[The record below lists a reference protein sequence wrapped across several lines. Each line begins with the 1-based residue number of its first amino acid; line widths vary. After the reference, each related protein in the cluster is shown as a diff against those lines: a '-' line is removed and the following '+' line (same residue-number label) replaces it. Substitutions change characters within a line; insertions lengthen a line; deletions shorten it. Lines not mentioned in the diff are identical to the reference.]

1 MISSKQR
8 NKINPVRRLNPKQK
22 KQFYIFNKNLCEPSI
37 CWHSFYRNLDFKI
50 FMNTIIDFMKRNYK
64 IILAVVLL
72 SATLFAFRNTSF
84 TESTTSEKDKMLLE
98 LLTFVIEKGHYSP
111 ATIDDTFSKGVYKD
125 YIQALDPSKRFFLQ
139 SDIDE
144 FSKYETQL
152 DDQLLNKDLTFFN
165 LTYDRLIKRMEEGKS
180 LYKDI
185 LSTPFD
191 YTVDETFNT
200 DYEKAPYAKNAAEL
214 KEKWRKQL
222 KLSTLSSL
230 TDRLKIQE
238 NKEKGIVDKDP
249 KSSSDVLKPGE
260 FVDNINNTEKEKSDK
275 STDGKPKTLAELEKI
290 TRESSLKS
298 LDEYFGFMKE
308 LTRDDWFSIY
318 INSITA
324 RFDPHTNYF
333 PPEEKE
339 RFDVSI
345 SGKFEGI
352 GARLQKKNDFTEITE
367 LISGGPAW
375 RGKQLEAGDV
385 IMKVAQGNG
394 EPLDIVGM
402 RLDDVV
408 KKIKGPKGSEVR
420 LTVKKVDGSIKTI
433 SIIRDIVEIEETYA
447 KSSVVERNGMRYGV
461 IYLPKF
467 YIDFENAD
475 GRDAGKDIAAEV
487 EALKKVGVNGIVL
500 DVRDDGGGSLSTVVD
515 IAGLF
520 IEQGPIVQI
529 KSADRKKEVLYDR
542 DKKIE
547 WDGPLVIMV
556 NSFSASASEILAAA
570 IQDYKRGIIVGSKQ
584 TYGKGT
590 VQNVIDLNKF
600 VRSSS
605 TGDLGALKT
614 TTQKFYRI
622 NGGSTQLEGVSSD
635 IVMPDKYAYLK
646 MGERDVEAAMPWDKI
661 DPAPYSVW
669 KNNANFDKAIAE
681 SKKRIAQNPQFKLIE
696 ENAKWIDERSKEN
709 VYSLKMDDFKKHQ
722 AAIEETNKKFK
733 AISDYDYHLKFT
745 SLPQE
750 AEAMKKD
757 ASLKEKR
764 LRWHESLSKDI
775 YVEEALNVLDDLQSK
790 PVIKKSAP
798 AVTLKKEKLAK

>member
-1 MISSKQR
+1 M
-8 NKINPVRRLNPKQK
+8 
-22 KQFYIFNKNLCEPSI
+22 
-37 CWHSFYRNLDFKI
+37 D
-50 FMNTIIDFMKRNYK
+50 TIISFMKRNYK
-64 IILAVVLL
+64 ILIAVALMSV
-72 SATLFAFRNTSF
+72 TLFAFKINSCK
-84 TESTTSEKDKMLLE
+84 SEDPAKDKMLLE
-98 LLTFVIEKGHYSP
+98 LLTFVIEKGHYNP
-111 ATIDDTFSKGVYKD
+111 AQIDDTFSKGIYKD
-125 YIQALDPSKRFFLQ
+125 YIEALDPSKRFFLQ

-144 FSKYETQL
+144 FLKYETLL
-152 DDQLLNKDLTFFN
+152 DDHLLSKDLTFFN
-165 LTYDRLIKRMEEGKS
+165 LTYNRLMKRMSEGKEF
-180 LYKDI
+180 YKDI
-185 LSTPFD
+185 LSAPFD
-191 YTVDETFNT
+191 YSVNETFNT
-200 DYEKAPYAKNAAEL
+200 DYEKAPYAKNTQEL
-214 KEKWRKQL
+214 KERWRKQI

-230 TDRLKIQE
+230 TDRMKIQE
-238 NKEKGIVDKDP
+238 NKEKGIVDKDN
-249 KSSSDVLKPGE
+249 KNDSEVLKPNE
-260 FVDNINNTEKEKSDK
+260 FTENTNDLEKDK
-275 STDGKPKTLAELEKI
+275 SNDGKPKTFEELEKI

-298 LDEYFGFMKE
+298 LDEYFGFMKD
-308 LTRDDWFSIY
+308 LTRDDWFSVY
-318 INSITA
+318 VNSITA

-375 RGKQLEAGDV
+375 RGKSLESGDV
-385 IMKVAQGNG
+385 IMKVAQGNK
-394 EPLDIVGM
+394 EPVDIVGM

-433 SIIRDIVEIEETYA
+433 SIIRDIVEIEETYV
-447 KSSVVERNGMRYGV
+447 KSSVVERNGMKYGV

-467 YIDFENAD
+467 YIEFENKD
-475 GRDAGKDIAAEV
+475 GRDAGKDVAKEV
-487 EALKKVGVNGIVL
+487 KSLKNEGVNGIVF

-529 KSADRKKEVLYDR
+529 KSAGKQKEVLFDR

-570 IQDYKRGIIVGSKQ
+570 IQDYKRGIIIGSKQ

-590 VQNVIDLNKF
+590 VQNVIDLNQF
-600 VRSSS
+600 VRSSDK
-605 TGDLGALKT
+605 GDLGALKT

-635 IVMPDKYAYLK
+635 VVMPDRYAYLK
-646 MGERDVEAAMPWDKI
+646 MGERDLDNAMPWDKI
-661 DPAPYSVW
+661 DPAQYNVW
-669 KNNANFDKAIAE
+669 ANNAKFNKAILD
-681 SKKRIAQNPQFKLIE
+681 SKNRIAKNQQFKLIE

-709 VYSLKMDDFKKHQ
+709 DYSLKLEEFKKNQ
-722 AAIEETNKKFK
+722 KAIEETNKKFK
-733 AISDYDYHLKFT
+733 SIADYNYNVKFA

-750 AEAMKKD
+750 VEAMKTD

-764 LRWHESLSKDI
+764 ERWHESLSKDI

-790 PVIKKSAP
+790 PVVKKSVPMAM
-798 AVTLKKEKLAK
+798 KKQKVVKS

>member
-1 MISSKQR
+1 M
-8 NKINPVRRLNPKQK
+8 
-22 KQFYIFNKNLCEPSI
+22 
-37 CWHSFYRNLDFKI
+37 
-50 FMNTIIDFMKRNYK
+50 
-64 IILAVVLL
+64 VLL
-72 SATLFAFRNTSF
+72 SATLFAFRN
-84 TESTTSEKDKMLLE
+84 STTISEDPEKDKMLLE

-111 ATIDDTFSKGVYKD
+111 ATIDDAFSKGVYKD

-144 FSKYETQL
+144 FSKFETEL

-165 LTYDRLIKRMEEGKS
+165 LTYDRLVIRMVEGKK

-185 LSTPFD
+185 LSNPFD
-191 YTVDETFNT
+191 YTIDETFNT
-200 DYEKAPYAKNAAEL
+200 DYEKEPYSKNKQEL
-214 KEKWRKQL
+214 KERWRKQI

-238 NKEKGIVDKDP
+238 NKEKGIVDKDT
-249 KSSSDVLKPGE
+249 KSTSEVLKPGE
-260 FVDNINNTEKEKSDK
+260 FDDDNDDDTTNSEKDKTDK
-275 STDGKPKTLAELEKI
+275 SSDDTPKTFEELEKI

-308 LTRDDWFSIY
+308 LTRDEWFSIY
-318 INSITA
+318 INSITS

-385 IMKVAQGNG
+385 IMKVAQGSG

-408 KKIKGPKGSEVR
+408 KKIKGTKGSEVR
-420 LTVKKVDGSIKTI
+420 LTVKKVDGTIKTI

-447 KSSVVERNGMRYGV
+447 KSSIVERNGVKYGV

-467 YIDFENAD
+467 YIDFENRN
-475 GRDAGKDIAAEV
+475 GRDAGKDIAIEV
-487 EALKKVGVNGIVL
+487 ELLKKAGVNGIVL

-529 KSADRKKEVLYDR
+529 KSAGKKKEVLFDR

-570 IQDYKRGIIVGSKQ
+570 IQDYKRGIIIGSKQ

-590 VQNVIDLNKF
+590 VQNVIDLNQF
-600 VRSSS
+600 IRSSS

-646 MGERDVEAAMPWDKI
+646 MGERDVDNAMPWDKI
-661 DPAPYSVW
+661 DPAQYNVW
-669 KNNANFDKAIAE
+669 KNNANFDKAIAN
-681 SKKRIAQNPQFKLIE
+681 SKKRIAQSTQFKLIE

-709 VYSLKMDDFKKHQ
+709 LYSLKMDDFKKSQ
-722 AAIEETNKKFK
+722 KTIEETNKKFK
-733 AISDYDYHLKFT
+733 AIADYNYHLKFS
-745 SLPQE
+745 SLPLE
-750 AEAMKKD
+750 VEAMQKD

-764 LRWHESLSKDI
+764 ERWHESLSKDI

-790 PVIKKSAP
+790 PVVKKNVSETIKKQ
-798 AVTLKKEKLAK
+798 KLVKS

>member
-1 MISSKQR
+1 M
-8 NKINPVRRLNPKQK
+8 
-22 KQFYIFNKNLCEPSI
+22 
-37 CWHSFYRNLDFKI
+37 D
-50 FMNTIIDFMKRNYK
+50 TIINFMKSNYK

-72 SATLFAFRNTSF
+72 SVSLFAFKIN
-84 TESTTSEKDKMLLE
+84 STKSVDPEKDKMLLE

-111 ATIDDTFSKGVYKD
+111 ATIDDAFSKGVYKD
-125 YIQALDPSKRFFLQ
+125 YIEALDPSKRFFLQ

-144 FSKYETQL
+144 FSKYETL
-152 DDQLLNKDLTFFN
+152 IDDQLLNKDLTFFE
-165 LTYDRLIKRMEEGKS
+165 LTYNRLMKRMDEGKK

-185 LSTPFD
+185 LSKPFD
-191 YTVDETFNT
+191 YSVNETFNT
-200 DYEKAPYAKNAAEL
+200 DYEKAPYAKNAEEL
-214 KEKWRKQL
+214 KERWRKQI

-238 NKEKGIVDKDP
+238 NKEKGIVDKDN
-249 KSSSDVLKPGE
+249 KSTSEVLNPGE
-260 FVDNINNTEKEKSDK
+260 FIENSLDSEKTKNDK
-275 STDGKPKTLAELEKI
+275 SALNEKPKTFVELEKI
-290 TRESSLKS
+290 TRESSMKS
-298 LDEYFGFMKE
+298 LDEYFGFMKD
-308 LTRDDWFSIY
+308 LSRDDWFSVY
-318 INSITA
+318 VNSITS

-333 PPEEKE
+333 PPDEKE

-352 GARLQKKNDFTEITE
+352 GARLQKKNDFTEITD

-375 RGKQLEAGDV
+375 RGKQLESGDV
-385 IMKVAQGNG
+385 VMKVAQGSA
-394 EPLDIVGM
+394 EPVDIVGM

-447 KSSVVERNGMRYGV
+447 KSSVVERNGVKYGV

-467 YIDFENAD
+467 YIDFEDRN
-475 GRDAGKDIAAEV
+475 GRDAGKDVAAEV
-487 EALKKVGVNGIVL
+487 ESLKKAGVNGIVL

-529 KSADRKKEVLYDR
+529 KSAGRKKEVLYDR

-570 IQDYKRGIIVGSKQ
+570 IQDYKRGIIIGSKQ

-590 VQNVIDLNKF
+590 VQNVIDLNQF
-600 VRSSS
+600 VRSSDQ
-605 TGDLGALKT
+605 GDLGALKT

-635 IVMPDKYAYLK
+635 VVMPDRYAYLK
-646 MGERDVEAAMPWDKI
+646 MGERDVDNAMPWDKI
-661 DPAPYSVW
+661 DPAMYNVW
-669 KNNANFDKAIAE
+669 NNNSKFDKAIAD
-681 SKKRIAQNPQFKLIE
+681 SKNRIAQNPQFKLIE

-709 VYSLKMDDFKKHQ
+709 LYSLNMEEFKKSQ
-722 AAIEETNKKFK
+722 KAIEETNKRYKSI
-733 AISDYDYHLKFT
+733 ADYDYHLKFL

-750 AEAMKKD
+750 EEAMKTD
-757 ASLKEKR
+757 TSLKEKR
-764 LRWHESLSKDI
+764 ERWHESLTKDI
-775 YVEEALNVLDDLQSK
+775 YVEEALNVLDDLQPK
-790 PVIKKSAP
+790 PVAKKGIPVTIKR
-798 AVTLKKEKLAK
+798 EKLVKT

>member
-1 MISSKQR
+1 M
-8 NKINPVRRLNPKQK
+8 
-22 KQFYIFNKNLCEPSI
+22 
-37 CWHSFYRNLDFKI
+37 D
-50 FMNTIIDFMKRNYK
+50 TIINFMKRNYK
-64 IILAVVLL
+64 ILIAVVLL
-72 SATLFAFRNTSF
+72 SATLFAFKINSDK
-84 TESTTSEKDKMLLE
+84 SADPEKDKMLLE

-111 ATIDDTFSKGVYKD
+111 AKIDDAFSKGIYKD
-125 YIQALDPSKRFFLQ
+125 YIEALDPSKRFFLQ
-139 SDIDE
+139 SDIVE
-144 FSKYETQL
+144 FSKYETLL
-152 DDQLLNKDLTFFN
+152 DDQVLSKDLTFFN
-165 LTYDRLIKRMEEGKS
+165 LTYDRLMKRMEEGRK

-185 LSTPFD
+185 LSSPFD
-191 YTVDETFNT
+191 YTIDETFNT
-200 DYEKAPYAKNAAEL
+200 DYEKGPYAKNAQEL
-214 KEKWRKQL
+214 KEKWRKQI

-238 NKEKGIVDKDP
+238 NKEKGIVDKAN
-249 KSSSDVLKPGE
+249 KNNSDVLKSVE
-260 FVDNINNTEKEKSDK
+260 LVENANNTEKDNS
-275 STDGKPKTLAELEKI
+275 SYGKPKTFEELEKI

-308 LTRDDWFSIY
+308 LTRDEWFSIY
-318 INSITA
+318 LNSITT

-352 GARLQKKNDFTEITE
+352 GARLQKKNDLTEITE

-375 RGKQLEAGDV
+375 RGKLLESGDV
-385 IMKVAQGNG
+385 IMKVAQGSK
-394 EPLDIVGM
+394 EPVDIVGM

-420 LTVKKVDGSIKTI
+420 LTIKKVDGSIKTI

-447 KSSVVERNGMRYGV
+447 KSSVVERNGMKYGV

-467 YIDFENAD
+467 YIEFENKD
-475 GRDAGKDIAAEV
+475 GRDAGKDVAKEV
-487 EALKKVGVNGIVL
+487 QSLKNAGVNGIVF

-529 KSADRKKEVLYDR
+529 KSAGRQKEVLYDR

-570 IQDYKRGIIVGSKQ
+570 IQDYKRGIIIGSKQ

-590 VQNVIDLNKF
+590 VQNVIDLNQF
-600 VRSSS
+600 VRSSDK
-605 TGDLGALKT
+605 GDLGALKT

-635 IVMPDKYAYLK
+635 VVMPDRYAYLK
-646 MGERDVEAAMPWDKI
+646 MGERDIDNAMPWDKI
-661 DPAPYSVW
+661 DPAPYKVW
-669 KNNANFDKAIAE
+669 TNNDKFSKAIAE
-681 SKKRIAQNPQFKLIE
+681 SKNRIAQNQQFKLIE
-696 ENAKWIDERSKEN
+696 QNAKWIDERSKETD
-709 VYSLKMDDFKKHQ
+709 YSLQFENFKKNQ
-722 AAIEETNKKFK
+722 KTIEETNKKYK
-733 AISDYDYHLKFT
+733 SIVDYNYYLKFT

-750 AEAMKKD
+750 AEAMKTD
-757 ASLKEKR
+757 VSLKEKR
-764 LRWHESLSKDI
+764 ERWHESLSKDI

-790 PVIKKSAP
+790 PVVKKSAP
-798 AVTLKKEKLAK
+798 IAMKKQKVVKS